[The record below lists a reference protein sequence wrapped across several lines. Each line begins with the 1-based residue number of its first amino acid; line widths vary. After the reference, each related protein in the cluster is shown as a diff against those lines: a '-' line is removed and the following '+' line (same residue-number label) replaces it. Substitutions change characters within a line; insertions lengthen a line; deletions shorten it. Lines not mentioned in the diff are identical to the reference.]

1 MTNLPLTPQDVAV
14 AVEVGM
20 AAALLLF
27 VNDVTSSIHVHAVPS
42 GRTLNGGV
50 SGGAPRLRKPPP
62 RQAYASTMASM
73 EEALLI
79 DEDGRSWS
87 APLVVPPHA
96 AYVEV
101 TGSLLFGAG
110 ELLERALEDMHRQ
123 EPVAVSPSPPTPT
136 HLCPHLHRARPSSA
150 ATSPP

>member
-1 MTNLPLTPQDVAV
+1 
-14 AVEVGM
+14 M

-50 SGGAPRLRKPPP
+50 SGGAPRQRKPPP

-73 EEALLI
+73 DEAPLM

-87 APLVVPPHA
+87 TPLTVPPHA

-110 ELLERALEDMHRQ
+110 ELLERALEEMHRQ
-123 EPVAVSPSPPTPT
+123 EPVAVSPSPLIPDADPPF
-136 HLCPHLHRARPSSA
+136 LSEKRGSRPPV
-150 ATSPP
+150 SPSPLKSDANPPSLS